1 MLKKLQEH
9 SPFYFKSSIILL
21 GLVAFFF
28 VVYIAQGILLPLVF
42 AILVSIL
49 LDPLVGFLT
58 RKGLNRILAIVIVL
72 LSALL
77 LMAGLVIFIGAQIN
91 TFSDDLPNLREKFN
105 SLFKDITTWASE
117 TFNLS
122 ASKVNS
128 FINKKT
134 SEGMGNTNAVIGTTV
149 TTISHFFILL
159 LIIPVYIFL
168 ILFYKPLLLKF
179 ISMLFPVTKYG
190 MVEDVLTESKTLIQQ
205 YLIGLLIEM
214 AIVATLT
221 SIALFFIGV
230 QSPILFGVMSALL
243 NTIPYVG
250 VLVANL
256 LCATVAL
263 VTKSPSS
270 ALFVLGSFGVI
281 QFIDNNLVVPR
292 IVGSKVKINALAT
305 ILTVLIGGE
314 LCGVAGMF
322 LAIPVTAVF
331 KVICDRI
338 ESLEPIGFLL
348 GDEVPSA
355 KKSAFRRRRT
365 EEPAAEKKSEAKTNK
380 KE

>member
-1 MLKKLQEH
+1 
-9 SPFYFKSSIILL
+9 
-21 GLVAFFF
+21 
-28 VVYIAQGILLPLVF
+28 
-42 AILVSIL
+42 
-49 LDPLVGFLT
+49 
-58 RKGLNRILAIVIVL
+58 
-72 LSALL
+72 
-77 LMAGLVIFIGAQIN
+77 MAGLVIFIGAQIN
-91 TFSDDLPNLREKFN
+91 SFSDDLPNLREKFN
-105 SLFKDITTWASE
+105 SLFKEITTWASE

-179 ISMLFPVTKYG
+179 IAMSFPATKYG

-221 SIALFFIGV
+221 SLALFIIGV

-305 ILTVLIGGE
+305 ILTVLVGGE

-338 ESLEPIGFLL
+338 ETLEPIGFLL

-355 KKSAFRRRRT
+355 KKNVFRRRRKEE
-365 EEPAAEKKSEAKTNK
+365 EEPQKKSDAREEKKE